1 MLLKCYGHNYD
12 NKEIKNKFS
21 LKIPSWVSTMTSLNH
36 FLHVLSASLNLIII
50 SITGSQ
56 FRGTLIS
63 LLNRNNEEEKSEE
76 LKSKEGPVTF
86 AADSDDNMQRSNVT
100 NRTTLTPFFQN
111 RFSNLNNK

>member
-1 MLLKCYGHNYD
+1 MKYHGHNYD
-12 NKEIKNKFS
+12 NQKVKSNFP

-63 LLNRNNEEEKSEE
+63 LLNRNNEEEKRIGEYESG
-76 LKSKEGPVTF
+76 KGDKQIIRMRTVSV
-86 AADSDDNMQRSNVT
+86 DSGCSSNHQDSPEKF
-100 NRTTLTPFFQN
+100 L
-111 RFSNLNNK
+111 

>member
-1 MLLKCYGHNYD
+1 MLLKYYGHNYD
-12 NKEIKNKFS
+12 NQKVKSNFS

-63 LLNRNNEEEKSEE
+63 LLNRNNEEEKRNGEYES
-76 LKSKEGPVTF
+76 SKGGKQIIRMRTVSV
-86 AADSDDNMQRSNVT
+86 DSGCSSNHQDSPEKF
-100 NRTTLTPFFQN
+100 L
-111 RFSNLNNK
+111 